1 MRLSPLELL
10 VIDELRAK
18 PVPLG
23 PHERSLIDAIAA
35 LTRDQMD
42 LTGVIDD
49 PLRLGIPRFDSL
61 TDRENEVLKLVIDGE
76 TNKSAG
82 ERLGISPRTVELHR
96 GRIIKKF
103 AAKSTMDLIRIVME
117 MVAGNEMVPAA

>member
-10 VIDELRAK
+10 VIDELRSK
-18 PVPLG
+18 PASLG
-23 PHERSLIDAIAA
+23 LERNLIDAITA
-35 LTRDQMD
+35 LTRDELD
-42 LTGVIDD
+42 FTVSD
-49 PLRLGIPRFDSL
+49 PRRLGIPRFDSL

-82 ERLGISPRTVELHR
+82 EKLGISPRTVELHR

-103 AAKSTMDLIRIVME
+103 GAKSTMDLIRMVME
-117 MVAGNEMVPAA
+117 KVAGSEIAPAT

>member
-18 PVPLG
+18 PAPLG

-42 LTGVIDD
+42 LSGVNDD
-49 PLRLGIPRFDSL
+49 PFRLGIPHFDSL
-61 TDRENEVLKLVIDGE
+61 TDRENEVLKLVIEGE

-82 ERLGISPRTVELHR
+82 EKLGISPRTIELHR

-103 AAKSTMDLIRIVME
+103 GAKSTMDLIRLVME
-117 MVAGNEMVPAA
+117 RVAGDDLAPAA